1 MIELKIGGN
10 FFFQKPE
17 TLKGDKKFLFFIM
30 RILKGFLNGC
40 DNQNQQFSHKKW
52 ESPNIG

>member
-1 MIELKIGGN
+1 
-10 FFFQKPE
+10 
-17 TLKGDKKFLFFIM
+17 M